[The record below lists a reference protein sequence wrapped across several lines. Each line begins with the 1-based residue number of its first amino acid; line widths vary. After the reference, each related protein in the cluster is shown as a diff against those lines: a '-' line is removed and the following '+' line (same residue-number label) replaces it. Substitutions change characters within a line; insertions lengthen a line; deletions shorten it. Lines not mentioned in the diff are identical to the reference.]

1 MAPKRR
7 KQANPEAE
15 WGVGRNTTT
24 LSDNSGNVVASS
36 SSQTSTSVEN
46 RGMSVSPEPQ
56 AAPLRS
62 PTGEGEI
69 RPFSNENRS
78 AANRQ
83 EDDVSSSN
91 STVSPRKT
99 AESSKG
105 KARIPP
111 TGGEDEN
118 TSSSPPLTVSD
129 LARMPETAMSLARV
143 VQKRM
148 RDMVQGINDDAEDF
162 RANAEYCMQEGF
174 NELNALIAEHV
185 PSLELD
191 AQGNLV
197 PKATDRIDNP
207 ASMMDPIDV
216 ESPTDNTKNREYIL
230 YVPPAKRVPKS
241 EDTQSRPMSTL
252 QYRRFVGRKL
262 SAPCS
267 INSRASVSVGSGRHV
282 LCQAREGV
290 TRSDIL
296 IGKRIT
302 HRAFGSIQPP
312 VIPPMDLLNRL
323 LDRRIDRHFLLG
335 RWPCCWYRGWISL
348 YLKVKLK

>member
-1 MAPKRR
+1 MKIVLLPIDKRTMFPRPTRQSAHVKQRNRAKERLEFHLQVEKTRTHRHPHPLLFQTWPACPK
-7 KQANPEAE
+7 QQC
-15 WGVGRNTTT
+15 
-24 LSDNSGNVVASS
+24 L
-36 SSQTSTSVEN
+36 
-46 RGMSVSPEPQ
+46 
-56 AAPLRS
+56 
-62 PTGEGEI
+62 
-69 RPFSNENRS
+69 
-78 AANRQ
+78 
-83 EDDVSSSN
+83 
-91 STVSPRKT
+91 
-99 AESSKG
+99 
-105 KARIPP
+105 
-111 TGGEDEN
+111 
-118 TSSSPPLTVSD
+118 
-129 LARMPETAMSLARV
+129 LARV

-148 RDMVQGINDDAEDF
+148 SDMVQGINDDAEDF
-162 RANAEYCMQEGF
+162 RANAEYRMQEGF

-216 ESPTDNTKNREYIL
+216 ESPTDNTKNREYI

-267 INSRASVSVGSGRHV
+267 INSRASVAVGSGRHV

-348 YLKVKLK
+348 YLISSNNTTWLLKLTSYSLQKLL